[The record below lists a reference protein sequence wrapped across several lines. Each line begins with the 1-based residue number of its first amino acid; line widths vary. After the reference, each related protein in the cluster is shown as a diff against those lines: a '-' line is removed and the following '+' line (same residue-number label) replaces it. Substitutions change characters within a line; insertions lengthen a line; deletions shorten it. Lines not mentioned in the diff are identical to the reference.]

1 MTFSSSVILPLALTV
16 PHVHGRNLDPVVTLT
31 EIPPEEQLQALLSSV
46 GTSRPVRSLFL
57 VPHLGPHQD
66 LETHR
71 PPAGRRARAPSH
83 TVAFAQRNPTAA
95 ITVTPRTPS
104 RPPPPLRAHTRRNHS
119 PGQSQHPNPHARPA
133 GSQFAPGASPV
144 VPRPRRRST
153 PWPTLWKGTSPR
165 ALLRHSPAPPVTL
178 APGWLSLRFPEHGTQ
193 RADRGLHLRSCALQM
208 TELPAKGPSRS
219 PLHTRGR
226 PRPRSPAP
234 ATLPSPACVVISL
247 YVLLFLSLKTETD
260 RSNK

>member
-16 PHVHGRNLDPVVTLT
+16 PHVHGLNLDPVVTLT
-31 EIPPEEQLQALLSSV
+31 EIPPEEQLQVLLSSV

-57 VPHLGPHQD
+57 VPHLGPHRD

-71 PPAGRRARAPSH
+71 PPAGCRARAPPH
-83 TVAFAQRNPTAA
+83 TVAFAQGNPTAA
-95 ITVTPRTPS
+95 ITVTLRTPS

-119 PGQSQHPNPHARPA
+119 PGQSQHPNPHARPT

-153 PWPTLWKGTSPR
+153 PWPTLRKGTSPR

-178 APGWLSLRFPEHGTQ
+178 APGRPSPRFPEHGTQ
-193 RADRGLHLRSCALQM
+193 RADRDLHGASAR
-208 TELPAKGPSRS
+208 PAPSLLCSTDDGAPGKGPLQE
-219 PLHTRGR
+219 PPPHTRK
-226 PRPRSPAP
+226 AP
-234 ATLPSPACVVISL
+234 SSLACSGDPPVTCL
-247 YVLLFLSLKTETD
+247 
-260 RSNK
+260 RRH

>member
-31 EIPPEEQLQALLSSV
+31 EIPPEEQLQVLLSSV

-57 VPHLGPHQD
+57 VPHLGSHRD
-66 LETHR
+66 LETHQ

-95 ITVTPRTPS
+95 ITLTLRTPS

-119 PGQSQHPNPHARPA
+119 PGLSQHPNPHARPA

-153 PWPTLWKGTSPR
+153 PSLAHTPEGHFTPGPPPPLAGATCHSRSRLAVTALPR
-165 ALLRHSPAPPVTL
+165 ARNTASRPGPARRICLACTFAPV
-178 APGWLSLRFPEHGTQ
+178 
-193 RADRGLHLRSCALQM
+193 
-208 TELPAKGPSRS
+208 
-219 PLHTRGR
+219 
-226 PRPRSPAP
+226 
-234 ATLPSPACVVISL
+234 L
-247 YVLLFLSLKTETD
+247 Y
-260 RSNK
+260 R